1 MPLRRLAFT
10 IVPAVVTALLTTA
23 VATAQSAAAPPLP
36 PGFDA
41 FVDSVLTAF
50 RVPGASVA
58 VVRDGR
64 TVLAKGYG
72 VRELGQPARVDSA
85 TLFGIASNTKLMTA
99 TALAMLVEEGKLDWD
114 APVQRWLP
122 WFSLSDPWVSSQ
134 LTIRDLLVHR
144 SGLGLGAGDLLWWP
158 GTTYTRREIAE
169 RLRFL
174 PLATSFRSA
183 YAYDNVLYLVAGE
196 VIKAVTGQEWED
208 FVTARVLRPSGM
220 TGAWPRHAAPTGV
233 ANVARTHAPVE
244 GTMRVVPPLGS
255 DNTNPAGGVMAGA
268 VDMAAWL
275 RVQLDSGRTGDGTR
289 LWKTATTRQLW
300 SLVTPI
306 PTGEPILEL
315 RPTRASFAGYG
326 LGVFVRD
333 WRGQKL
339 VTHDGGLPGYVSRVA
354 MLPDRR
360 TGIAV
365 LTNAESTPA
374 LIAISGALLDHVLG
388 ARDVD
393 WLRAATALEVRSRSA
408 IAATVRSTAA
418 ARDSASRPAR
428 PLAAYAGTYR
438 DAWYGD
444 VAITEERGRL
454 VLRMTRTPA
463 MVGDLSHWQYDT
475 FLVRWRD
482 RSLRADAFASFV
494 LAADG
499 SVSEARMPPASPE
512 VDFSFD
518 FQDLRLVRVAN
529 GALP

>member
-1 MPLRRLAFT
+1 MPIRRLRRPAALA
-10 IVPAVVTALLTTA
+10 ALL
-23 VATAQSAAAPPLP
+23 PLP
-36 PGFDA
+36 LLAQAPRPAATPLPEGFDR
-41 FVDSVLTAF
+41 FVDSVLVAF
-50 RVPGASVA
+50 RVPGAAVA

-64 TVLAKGYG
+64 VVLARGYG
-72 VRELGQPARVDSA
+72 VRELGKPAAVDST

-99 TALAMLVEEGKLDWD
+99 TALAMLVEEGKLEWD

-122 WFSLSDPWVSSQ
+122 WFSLADPWVSSQ

-169 RLRFL
+169 RLRHI

-208 FVTARVLRPSGM
+208 FVTVRVLKPSGM
-220 TGAWPRHAAPTGV
+220 AGAWPRHAPPTGA

-244 GTMRVVPPLGS
+244 GTVRVVPPLDS

-268 VDMAAWL
+268 TDMAAWL
-275 RVQLDSGRTGDGTR
+275 QVQLDSGRTADGTR
-289 LWKTATTRQLW
+289 LWKSSTTRQLW

-315 RPTRASFAGYG
+315 RPTRSSFSGYG
-326 LGVFVRD
+326 LGVILRD

-360 TGIAV
+360 TGVAV

-374 LIAISGALLDHVLG
+374 LVAITGRVLDHALG
-388 ARDVD
+388 ASDVD
-393 WLRAATALEVRSRSA
+393 WLRAATALDLRSRTA
-408 IAATVRSTAA
+408 IAATMRTMMA

-444 VAITEERGRL
+444 VTIALEQGRL
-454 VLRMTRTPA
+454 VLRMTRTPS
-463 MVGDLSHWQYDT
+463 MTGDLSHWQYDS

-482 RSLRADAFASFV
+482 RSLRADAFVSFS
-494 LAADG
+494 LGPDG
-499 SVSEARMPPASPE
+499 TVREARMAPASPD

-518 FQDLRLVRVAN
+518 FQDLRLQRVA
-529 GALP
+529 GSAMP

>member
-1 MPLRRLAFT
+1 MPLRRPAAVVALAALL
-10 IVPAVVTALLTTA
+10 PAVAA
-23 VATAQSAAAPPLP
+23 AQATAAALP

-50 RVPGASVA
+50 RVPGAAVA

-72 VRELGQPARVDSA
+72 VREVGTPAPVDSA

-99 TALAMLVEEGKLDWD
+99 TALAMLVEEGKLEWD

-134 LTIRDLLVHR
+134 LTVRDLLVHR

-169 RLRFL
+169 RLRHL

-196 VIKAVTGQEWED
+196 VIKAVTGQEWEE
-208 FVTARVLRPSGM
+208 FVTARVLRASGM
-220 TGAWPRHAAPTGV
+220 AGAWPRHAAPAGAT
-233 ANVARTHAPVE
+233 NVARTHAPVE
-244 GTMRVVPPLGS
+244 GTVRVVPPLAS

-268 VDMAAWL
+268 ADMAAWL
-275 RVQLDSGRTGDGTR
+275 RVQLDSGKAGDGTR
-289 LWKTATTRQLW
+289 LWKPATTRQLW

-306 PTGEPILEL
+306 PVGEPILEL
-315 RPTRASFAGYG
+315 RPTRSSFAGYG
-326 LGVFVRD
+326 LGVILRD

-360 TGIAV
+360 TGVAV

-374 LIAISGALLDHVLG
+374 LLAITGKLLDHALG
-388 ARDVD
+388 ASDVD
-393 WLRAATALEVRSRSA
+393 WMRAATQLDLRSRNA

-444 VAITEERGRL
+444 VTVAEERGRL
-454 VLRMTRTPA
+454 VLRMTRTPS
-463 MVGDLSHWQYDT
+463 MVGDLSHWQYDS

-494 LAADG
+494 LAPDG
-499 SVSEARMPPASPE
+499 TVSEARMTPASPE

-518 FQDLRLVRVAN
+518 FQDLRLVRVPAA
-529 GALP
+529 ALP